1 MVFSLQSASSVVVV
15 YSSVDINLVLIVV
28 PGDQCH
34 GAARRGN
41 AKRLSSSVSS
51 FGIVQLQTRVVNV
64 RKKSSVGKTTY
75 CITIVIYV

>member
-28 PGDQCH
+28 PGVQCH
-34 GAARRGN
+34 EAARRGN

-51 FGIVQLQTRVVNV
+51 FGIVHLQTRVVNV
-64 RKKSSVGKTTY
+64 RKKVQLEKPLT
-75 CITIVIYV
+75 VLPL